1 MIGAETPSNA
11 EKEDSMLVVPISE
24 REFSLYALSLP
35 YGPNF
40 DPYLFESG
48 WKLQAGGIAG
58 AILIDP
64 DSSTFGFVVM
74 RRRVD
79 HCWVLKEQKLG
90 LSSQDGALA
99 KLTEKMGEDG
109 KPEPLLPGKK
119 RRPSILPKATQ
130 QTSEIFKLLTQTI
143 THRPALMA
151 VGEVYFA
158 MPNPD
163 DNFARDLQTE
173 NFDSRIFELYL
184 LACFREQGL
193 FVGQDHVSPDFLIKR
208 DGHDCY
214 VEAVTANA
222 TNRSAKAL
230 TTPIF
235 APASREERLTG
246 APAVRFAKTLRSKLQ
261 REYEVLPHVAGKPFA
276 LAIADF
282 HAPSS
287 MVWSREALPSYLFG
301 IKADVDNG
309 PDGAK
314 AIGTTINKL
323 LGEDEIPA
331 GLFRDPSMSYL
342 SGIIFSNAATI
353 AKFNR
358 MGYLAGWRPEGLR
371 MIREGILF
379 DRTPGALEPI
389 DFSLD
394 ILSEEYSSLWR
405 GGEAWCQELDVFH
418 NPLAER
424 PIAFD
429 LLPGA
434 THWFE
439 SEGEIICSTIWENSV
454 LASMTTL
461 KMPKPKQT
469 VAE

>member
-1 MIGAETPSNA
+1 
-11 EKEDSMLVVPISE
+11 MLVVPITE

-35 YGPNF
+35 RGPNF
-40 DPYLFESG
+40 DLYLFHSG
-48 WKLQAGGIAG
+48 WKLQSAG
-58 AILIDP
+58 AAGALLSDP
-64 DSSTFGFVVM
+64 DSSTFGFVAM
-74 RRRVD
+74 RRRTD
-79 HCWVLKEQKLG
+79 HCWVLKGQKFG
-90 LSSQDGALA
+90 LSSEDSALA
-99 KLTEKMGEDG
+99 MLTAEMGEDG
-109 KPEPLLPGKK
+109 KPEPLPPGKK
-119 RRPSILPKATQ
+119 RRPSIIPKATQ
-130 QTSEIFKLLTQTI
+130 PTSEIFKLLTQTI

-184 LACFREQGL
+184 LACFREQGV
-193 FVGQDHVSPDFLIKR
+193 FVAQDHVSPDFFIER
-208 DGHDCY
+208 NGHECN

-222 TNRSAKAL
+222 KDRTPKTAL
-230 TTPIF
+230 TTPTF
-235 APASREERLTG
+235 APTSREERLTG

-261 REYEVLPHVAGKPFA
+261 REYETLPHVAGKPFA

-301 IKADVDNG
+301 VKADVDKG
-309 PDGAK
+309 PDRTR
-314 AIGTTINKL
+314 AIGTVIHKL

-331 GLFRDPSMSYL
+331 GLFRDPFMAYL

-358 MGYLAGWRPEGLR
+358 MGYLAGWQPGGLR
-371 MIREGILF
+371 MVRQGILF

-389 DFSLD
+389 DFSFD
-394 ILSEEYSSLWR
+394 ILSEEYMALWP
-405 GGEAWCQELDVFH
+405 GGEAWCQELEVFH
-418 NPLAER
+418 NPLAEH

-439 SEGEIICSTIWENSV
+439 SEGEIICSTMWENSV
-454 LASMTTL
+454 IASVTTL
-461 KMPKPKQT
+461 QIPKRKQPE
-469 VAE
+469 AE

>member
-1 MIGAETPSNA
+1 
-11 EKEDSMLVVPISE
+11 MLVVPISG
-24 REFSLYALSLP
+24 REFSLYALSLSR
-35 YGPNF
+35 GPNF
-40 DPYLFESG
+40 DPYLFHSG
-48 WKLQAGGIAG
+48 WKVQSAGAAG

-64 DSSTFGFVVM
+64 DSSTFGFVAM
-74 RRRVD
+74 RRRTD
-79 HCWVLKEQKLG
+79 HCWVLKQQRLG
-90 LSSQDGALA
+90 LSTEDGALA
-99 KLTEKMGEDG
+99 MLTAELGEDG
-109 KPEPLLPGKK
+109 KPEPLPSGRK
-119 RRPSILPKATQ
+119 RRPPIIPKATQ
-130 QTSEIFKLLTQTI
+130 STSEIFKMLTQTI

-184 LACFREQGL
+184 LACFREQGAL
-193 FVGQDHVSPDFLIKR
+193 VAQDHVSPDFFVER
-208 DGHDCY
+208 NGYECY

-222 TNRSAKAL
+222 TDRTPKTAL
-230 TTPIF
+230 TTPTF
-235 APASREERLTG
+235 APISREERLTG

-261 REYEVLPHVAGKPFA
+261 REYEALPHVTGRPFA

-301 IKADVDNG
+301 VRADVDNG
-309 PDGAK
+309 LDSAK
-314 AIGTTINKL
+314 AIGTTIHKL

-331 GLFRDPSMSYL
+331 GLFRDPSMNYL

-358 MGYLAGWRPEGLR
+358 MGFLAGWQPGGLR
-371 MIREGILF
+371 MTRQGILF

-389 DFSLD
+389 DFSFD
-394 ILSEEYSSLWR
+394 ILSEEYGDLWP
-405 GGEAWCQELDVFH
+405 GGEAWCQELEVFH
-418 NPLAER
+418 NPIAEH
-424 PIAFD
+424 PIALD

-439 SEGEIICSTIWENSV
+439 SKGEIICSTMWENSV
-454 LASMTTL
+454 IASVTTL
-461 KMPKPKQT
+461 QIPKPRKPDGK
-469 VAE
+469 